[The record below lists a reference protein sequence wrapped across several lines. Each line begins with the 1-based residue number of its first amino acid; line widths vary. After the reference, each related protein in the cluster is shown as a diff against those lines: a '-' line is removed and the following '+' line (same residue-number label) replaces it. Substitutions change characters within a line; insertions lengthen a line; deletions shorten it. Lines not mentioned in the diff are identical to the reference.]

1 LWRSIDGGQ
10 SYTDITGT
18 LPDRFMRDIA
28 LNPNNSHEVFVALSG
43 FGAGHIFKSINAG
56 NTWTDVSTALPDVPF
71 HCITYDPANTNRI
84 FAGGDLGVFTSI
96 DGGTT
101 WTAFNSSMPDGAM
114 VFDLVYSASDT
125 SLVAFTHGNGA
136 YKISLSDFNVGTP
149 ENSFVEAFTQKIIS
163 NPSMDFIHLMI
174 NSGTEGSAEFFIY
187 DVSGKSIS
195 LTKQF
200 IHSGVNEIKLDA
212 QSFSKGIYFV
222 RTVLRKET
230 KVSKALVE

>member
-1 LWRSIDGGQ
+1 
-10 SYTDITGT
+10 
-18 LPDRFMRDIA
+18 
-28 LNPNNSHEVFVALSG
+28 
-43 FGAGHIFKSINAG
+43 
-56 NTWTDVSTALPDVPF
+56 
-71 HCITYDPANTNRI
+71 
-84 FAGGDLGVFTSI
+84 
-96 DGGTT
+96 
-101 WTAFNSSMPDGAM
+101 
-114 VFDLVYSASDT
+114 
-125 SLVAFTHGNGA
+125 
-136 YKISLSDFNVGTP
+136 
-149 ENSFVEAFTQKIIS
+149 
-163 NPSMDFIHLMI
+163 MDFIHLMI